1 MARTT
6 TVTPNNIVN
15 DVHRVAGLTETGTVR
30 VKDYL
35 THGAFSLGT
44 VTKHFGAST
53 NETFA
58 QILDLEPTEDVLDNS
73 TVRMLAT
80 KAIKELGKAGVKTNT
95 ENFNRYARGINS
107 KDVAEIYGTFAGGV
121 RELGYEVNEVAQVAP
136 RKPRAKKTVTA

>member
-6 TVTPNNIVN
+6 TVTANNIIN

-30 VKDYL
+30 VKDYI

-44 VTKHFGAST
+44 VKKFFGGST

-58 QILDLEPTEDVLDNS
+58 QILDLEPTEDALDDS

-136 RKPRAKKTVTA
+136 RKPRAKKTATA